1 MRPTAL
7 SSPTMT
13 LLALAVALA
22 PAARSAEPA
31 VAPAFAAVSRAADA
45 VVLVEYVLEKEGRGF
60 GAVGQRA
67 EMAAVGTIL
76 TDDGLV
82 ALSSSIFPEDEAEQR
97 EPARP
102 HSFVV
107 RLRDGRRLKADYV
120 GRDTATAL
128 AFVDI
133 ESGVGPLPHVELADV
148 AVRVGDPVQ
157 LVELLPERY
166 GYQPSI
172 HETIIASVVD
182 APRRFYDVDAH
193 LQDAGIGTPVVD
205 AEGRVIGL
213 VIVDLLG
220 DAAPG
225 KLSVPL
231 RILGTL
237 SRQKAPGFPMIL
249 PSAAILP
256 LVAHPPRDAAG
267 APSARSWLGVTLQ
280 PVTRAMAE
288 YLHLPPPTGAMV
300 TSVRTG
306 SPAEAAGLK
315 VEDIVVE
322 MAGAPVEATT
332 EDALPAFIDRVQR
345 TTPGTSVP
353 LRVWRHGAFQTITAL
368 LATAPPTAVQAE
380 EFRSE
385 RFGLA
390 AQGLT
395 IDVLLNRDLPEDSEG
410 VIVSEVETAGWA
422 QVGGI
427 ERGDIIQGVNRAAV
441 TNLQQLRE
449 ALEQAEREKAS
460 EVVFFVLR
468 DPDTLFIPVKPEW

>member
-1 MRPTAL
+1 MRNLRLTLCIAFLTSL
-7 SSPTMT
+7 S
-13 LLALAVALA
+13 
-22 PAARSAEPA
+22 PAARSADPG
-31 VAPAFAAVSRAADA
+31 VAPAFAAASRAADA

-76 TDDGLV
+76 TEDGLV

-128 AFVDI
+128 AFVDV
-133 ESGVGPLPHVELADV
+133 ESDAGKLPHVDLADV
-148 AVRVGDPVQ
+148 AVRAGDAVQ
-157 LVELLPERY
+157 IMELLPERY
-166 GYQPSI
+166 GYEPSI
-172 HETIIASVVD
+172 HQSVISAVID
-182 APRRFYDVDAH
+182 APRRFYDIDAH
-193 LQDAGIGTPVVD
+193 LEDAGVGTPVID
-205 AEGRVIGL
+205 AQGRVVGL
-213 VIVDLLG
+213 VIIDLLG

-237 SRQKAPGFPMIL
+237 SRQKAPGFPMVL

-256 LVAHPPRDAAG
+256 LVAQPPRDAAG
-267 APSARSWLGVTLQ
+267 EPSARSWLGVTLQ

-288 YLHLPPPTGAMV
+288 YLKLPPPTGAMV
-300 TSVRTG
+300 TSVRSG
-306 SPAEAAGLK
+306 SPAESAGVK
-315 VEDIVVE
+315 VEDIIVS

-345 TTPGTSVP
+345 TTAGTSVP
-353 LRVWRHGAFQTITAL
+353 LRIWRKGDFQTIS
-368 LATAPPTAVQAE
+368 ATLTPAPPTAVQAE

-390 AQGLT
+390 AQELT
-395 IDVLLNRDLPEDSEG
+395 IDVLLNRDLPEDLEG
-410 VIVSEVETAGWA
+410 VLVSEIETAGWA

-449 ALEQAEREKAS
+449 ALEQAEHEKLT